1 MKKICK
7 TTHII
12 RCERCGCTLKVF
24 CQLKKG
30 CYSQATLEC
39 PKCECIA
46 GWITSSPGY
55 ALERLVCIVMEVVSG
70 Y

>member
-1 MKKICK
+1 MKKNYR
-7 TTHII
+7 TTHVIH
-12 RCERCGCTLKVF
+12 CEKCNCTLKVF

-30 CYSQATLEC
+30 PYSQAPLAC
-39 PKCECIA
+39 PRCDYFA

-55 ALERLVCIVMEVVSG
+55 KLERLVCIVMEVASG